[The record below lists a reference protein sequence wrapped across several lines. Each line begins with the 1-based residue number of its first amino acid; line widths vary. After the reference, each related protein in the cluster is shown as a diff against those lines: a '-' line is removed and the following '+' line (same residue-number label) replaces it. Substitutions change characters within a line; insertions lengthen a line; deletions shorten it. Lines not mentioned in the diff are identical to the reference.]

1 MERPRRIVM
10 KKGKVSVVEKI
21 RSEILL
27 GILEETSPLREMH
40 LAKKYNVG
48 RSKVREA
55 LIILSNEGLTYS
67 KRNFGMRVAKFSN
80 DEIENLVIPLR
91 RTVEIFALRQ
101 YFHEIDNND
110 INLWK
115 DCLNK
120 MKSACLDNNLQKIC
134 ECDIEF
140 HRLIVARSNIGDVIS
155 IWNLLVSRV
164 KGHFMRNYHKYGDP
178 MEIYF
183 EHEAIFSM
191 FKTGKLESAIQILE
205 SNIE

>member
-1 MERPRRIVM
+1 MIKENLVA
-10 KKGKVSVVEKI
+10 EKL
-21 RSEILL
+21 RTEILS
-27 GILEETSPLREMH
+27 GILEENTPLREMQ
-40 LAKKYNVG
+40 LAKRFDVG
-48 RSKVREA
+48 RAKVREA

-67 KRNFGMRVAKFSN
+67 KHNFGMRVAKFSN
-80 DEIENLVIPLR
+80 DAIDNLVIPLR

-101 YFHEIDNND
+101 YFHEINSND
-110 INLWK
+110 LSSWE
-115 DCLNK
+115 DCLKK
-120 MKSACLDNNLQKIC
+120 MKNACLEDNLQKIA

-140 HRLIVARSNIGDVIS
+140 HRLIVERSNIVDVIS
-155 IWNLLVSRV
+155 IWNLLISRV

-178 MEIYF
+178 MEIFF

>member
-1 MERPRRIVM
+1 MIKENLVA
-10 KKGKVSVVEKI
+10 EKL
-21 RSEILL
+21 RTEILS
-27 GILEETSPLREMH
+27 GILEENKPLREMQ
-40 LAKKYNVG
+40 LAKRFDVG
-48 RSKVREA
+48 RAKVREA

-67 KRNFGMRVAKFSN
+67 KHNFGMRVAKFSN
-80 DEIENLVIPLR
+80 DAIDNLVIPLR

-101 YFHEIDNND
+101 YFHEINSND
-110 INLWK
+110 LNSWE
-115 DCLNK
+115 DCLKK
-120 MKSACLDNNLQKIC
+120 MKKACLEDNLQKIA

-140 HRLIVARSNIGDVIS
+140 HRLIVERSNIVDVIS
-155 IWNLLVSRV
+155 IWNLLISRV

-178 MEIYF
+178 MEIFF